1 MIRYIIVI
9 MMIILY
15 PLSLASAATFNQ
27 NEVQWAPAVTGTL
40 YKGNTLTNGPFM
52 VKAVQFTSPVH
63 GVKDIN
69 GNIVPET
76 DVDPSVMLEVYKN
89 GILIKET
96 VLSLQ
101 SEAFIDDDYEVMV
114 SATAFTG
121 KNAKEWV
128 FEYYNPFA
136 TIAMAIRGKPKLEVT
151 IATDKSTY
159 TSNSDQAITA
169 TVTVKN
175 SGDAK
180 AKNVDINLG
189 IGDLNLRGGDTSQLH
204 KYYYIIEKGAS
215 QSFDIVFS
223 VPQLIDEKTYS
234 LKAVANAI
242 DIKELGY
249 NAETKASIT
258 VSPKQNYFSIN
269 KAVSKDRI
277 YLQNTI
283 IVRLTAANGGMYDIY
298 NIHVTDSMNENFEL
312 KSNTTFQWDIPVL
325 KPGQEWGTTYN
336 IKPFG
341 TNINGFILPVAS
353 AQFTVNNKPYSAS
366 SPTVK
371 VIVNGPKIVLNKNV
385 DKTKVNLSNEVK
397 VTVSVNNAGNI
408 ATKAEVTDSL
418 PDGVSFVSGTTN
430 LPSTFLELNTPQV
443 FSYSIKM
450 NRDGQIELP
459 AAVANYTD
467 IASGGSAHLNVSSGK
482 PVITVIDPG
491 KITPAPTST
500 EAAAPIETPVPLQET
515 THSPSP
521 TKKSEPAEPTP
532 TPITPG
538 FNIVLAIIVL
548 IITAVFR
555 RK

>member
-491 KITPAPTST
+491 KITPAQLP
-500 EAAAPIETPVPLQET
+500 PRLPLLSKPLCPCRKPLIL
-515 THSPSP
+515 HHPRKNPSLQNQHQP
-521 TKKSEPAEPTP
+521 
-532 TPITPG
+532 
-538 FNIVLAIIVL
+538 L
-548 IITAVFR
+548 
-555 RK
+555 